1 MNAFITYYLI
11 EKWQTVFKK
20 VFSPII
26 AEKYQGPPPFMS
38 KLDLNELST
47 SLKKG
52 DNKMLELIFRQSKQ
66 YCLDKLII
74 EKNCIREEAEDIYVE
89 AIINFREKI
98 LADKITYLTDVK
110 YYLGQTC
117 LNMFYVRLKQ
127 KQRWDR
133 NTPDIER
140 FFYESDYVID
150 QRDYDY
156 ERAMQ
161 ATRKSWSLLKEKC
174 KDIIHYFYIDRLK
187 MSEIA
192 EIMGFSSADVAKTVK
207 ARCYKKLQE
216 LANQINQKS
225 N

>member
-1 MNAFITYYLI
+1 
-11 EKWQTVFKK
+11 
-20 VFSPII
+20 
-26 AEKYQGPPPFMS
+26 
-38 KLDLNELST
+38 
-47 SLKKG
+47 
-52 DNKMLELIFRQSKQ
+52 MLELIFRQSKQ